1 MSYNPELWLTQKE
14 KIKNQKRLL
23 SREVR
28 KAGENWK
35 AETWS
40 LKERNAQKRQRK
52 VQCLKHNESSD
63 GITTEQ
69 DN

>member
-23 SREVR
+23 IREVR
-28 KAGENWK
+28 KAGGNWK
-35 AETWS
+35 AETWE